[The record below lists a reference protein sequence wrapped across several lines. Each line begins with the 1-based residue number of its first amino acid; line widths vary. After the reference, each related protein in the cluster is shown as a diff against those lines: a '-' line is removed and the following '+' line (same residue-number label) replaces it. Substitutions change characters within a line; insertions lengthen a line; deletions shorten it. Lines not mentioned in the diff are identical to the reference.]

1 MKSMVSLFSIVL
13 VVSILGGCPSGP
25 TPVPDWPFEKDAIRI
40 QIRADRDLNY
50 HDDTPHTLLLCFY
63 QLRKTSA
70 FNQLG
75 RTEQGIYKLLECEPF
90 DSSVTTVKR
99 LIVHPKEET
108 TLMLDRWSGTRHIGI
123 VAGYF
128 ELDRNRI
135 TRVAH
140 IPVITQEHGIFKRT
154 KTAYP
159 GHLDV
164 ILDLGAQRIQSV
176 KRR

>member
-1 MKSMVSLFSIVL
+1 MFGTVL
-13 VVSILGGCPSGP
+13 LCATLWGCQSAPP
-25 TPVPDWPFEKDAIRI
+25 PLVEWPFEKDAIRI
-40 QIRADRDLNY
+40 QIKADRDLNY
-50 HDDTPHTLLLCFY
+50 HDDTPHTLLLCIY
-63 QLRKTSA
+63 QIRKTHS

-90 DSSVTTVKR
+90 DATVTTVKR
-99 LIVHPKEET
+99 LIVHPEEET

-135 TRVAH
+135 TRLAH
-140 IPVITQEHGIFKRT
+140 IPVINEEHGVFK
-154 KTAYP
+154 KTRRSYP

-164 ILDLGAQRIQSV
+164 ILDLGAQGIRSLQ
-176 KRR
+176 RR